1 MISRLLRR
9 AHVPLLKRALVA
21 AGVAT
26 ATQRVSLVAAG
37 CAFYATLAL
46 FPGITMLISLYGLV
60 YNPET
65 VQPQLQYLANFL
77 PPSAYLLIYDRI
89 QTLVTAPTRGL
100 GLGFIISLLIAL
112 WSASTGTKSILNALT
127 MAYNESESRGMIRF
141 QLIGLGMT
149 LVAVLGSAL
158 AIGVLVAIPLVLAL
172 VGLSADA
179 KFLVGLLSS
188 LLLLAF
194 VLGALWLLYRY
205 GPASR
210 NRIFFAPG
218 AGFAT
223 LLWLLGSWAFGAY
236 VGHFAAYSV
245 TYGPL
250 STLIGLMMWFYLSA
264 YAVLFGA
271 EVNAALDAEW
281 KRQGYSVA
289 KSSEDKIA
297 LFEKSAAK
305 KFF

>member
-60 YNPET
+60 YNPDT

-89 QTLVTAPTRGL
+89 QTLVTAPARGL
-100 GLGFIISLLIAL
+100 GFGFVLSLLIAF

-127 MAYNESESRGMIRF
+127 MAYHESETRGMIRF

-149 LVAVLGSAL
+149 LVAVLGTAL
-158 AIGVLVAIPLVLAL
+158 AISVLVAIPLLLAL

-194 VLGALWLLYRY
+194 VVVALWLLYRF
-205 GPASR
+205 GPAGR

-223 LLWLLGSWAFGAY
+223 VLWLLGSWAFGAY
-236 VGHFAAYSV
+236 VGHFAAYSM

-250 STLIGLMMWFYLSA
+250 STLIGLMMWFYLAA

-271 EVNAALDAEW
+271 EVNAALDEEW
-281 KRQGYSVA
+281 KRHGHDA
-289 KSSEDKIA
+289 A
-297 LFEKSAAK
+297 SAAK
-305 KFF
+305 ESTAFFEKNAAK